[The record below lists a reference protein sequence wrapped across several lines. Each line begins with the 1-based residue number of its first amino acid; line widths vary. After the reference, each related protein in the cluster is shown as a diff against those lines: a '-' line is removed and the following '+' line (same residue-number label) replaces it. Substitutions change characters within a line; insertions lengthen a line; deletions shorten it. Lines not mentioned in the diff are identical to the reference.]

1 MKISIIIVSYNVREL
16 LKSCLHS
23 LEKFWPQDY
32 SFEIIILDNC
42 SKDGTVEMVKKEFP
56 HVHLIESKNNLGF
69 SIGNNE
75 AAKIAS
81 GESLFF
87 LNPDTELIDDSMK
100 MFLDDYFSEEG
111 KRIYAPRLLNTNG
124 TVQRSLIKFPGVWQM
139 FGELFYLTHI
149 IPGFKIIAEKIR
161 DKKEVEAISGAAL
174 LIDRNYFTELK
185 MFDANLF
192 WMEDVDLCL
201 KNKIAG
207 GKNVYFP
214 LTEIVHH
221 SGQSSTKSY
230 TMVIANQLLS
240 KVKFINKYSNQFQKI
255 AIVIVCNMH
264 MMARILVFSFLALF
278 QRSYLKKAH
287 SYFACLKIVN
297 SRICNKDL
305 SIYIEK
311 K

>member
-1 MKISIIIVSYNVREL
+1 ML
-16 LKSCLHS
+16 LLWGC
-23 LEKFWPQDY
+23 
-32 SFEIIILDNC
+32 
-42 SKDGTVEMVKKEFP
+42 
-56 HVHLIESKNNLGF
+56 
-69 SIGNNE
+69 
-75 AAKIAS
+75 
-81 GESLFF
+81 
-87 LNPDTELIDDSMK
+87 
-100 MFLDDYFSEEG
+100 
-111 KRIYAPRLLNTNG
+111 
-124 TVQRSLIKFPGVWQM
+124 
-139 FGELFYLTHI
+139 TH
-149 IPGFKIIAEKIR
+149 
-161 DKKEVEAISGAAL
+161 
-174 LIDRNYFTELK
+174 
-185 MFDANLF
+185 
-192 WMEDVDLCL
+192 LCL

-240 KVKFINKYSNQFQKI
+240 KVKFINKYSNQFKKI

-278 QRSYLKKAH
+278 QRSYLEKAR

-297 SRICNKDL
+297 SRIRRKDL

>member
-1 MKISIIIVSYNVREL
+1 MKISIIIVSYNVRDL
-16 LKSCLHS
+16 LKLCIRS
-23 LEKFWPQDY
+23 LEKFWPQEY
-32 SFEIIILDNC
+32 SFEIIVLDNC
-42 SKDGTVEMVKKEFP
+42 SNDGTVEMLKSDFP
-56 HVHLIESKNNLGF
+56 QVRLIDSQTNLGF
-69 SIGNNE
+69 SVGNNE

-81 GESLFF
+81 GETLFL
-87 LNPDTELIDDSMK
+87 LNPDTELIDDSMGK
-100 MFLDDYFSEEG
+100 FLDDYYSENE

-149 IPGFKIIAEKIR
+149 IPGFKIIAEKIS

-174 LIDRNYFTELK
+174 LLEKNYFVELN
-185 MFDANLF
+185 MFDPNLF

-201 KNKIAG
+201 KNKLSG
-207 GKNVYFP
+207 GKNIYFP

-221 SGQSSTKSY
+221 SGKSSTKSY

-240 KVKFINKYSNQFQKI
+240 KVKFINKYSNRFQKI
-255 AIVIVCNMH
+255 AIVLVCNLH
-264 MMARILVFSFLALF
+264 MIARIVVFSFLALF
-278 QRSYLKKAH
+278 QRSYGEKAR

-297 SRICNKDL
+297 SRIRNKDL